1 MRIGNYEVRI
11 PEGREIVNQ
20 DQSVYVAVKA
30 NAHFSILLI
39 NNDNRRAVAEVKIES
54 DSMGNPILDAFGR
67 LQLEGKVNSQ
77 MRFTVYASGS
87 AEAIAVGEEVLTPA
101 EKGLI
106 NVTFYAEKAEPLF
119 ETTRGLDY
127 SGSRGGGMSKGI
139 DPGMFGGT
147 RGGTRSFGAA
157 VVGMSGHSD
166 QQFSG
171 VNFDRDYPTR
181 VEINLRLVIEREDR
195 PTPISAR
202 RAIGNPVAPPVA

>member
-39 NNDNRRAVAEVKIES
+39 SHDNRRTVAEVKIES
-54 DSMGNPILDAFGR
+54 DSMGNPILDAHGH
-67 LQLEGKVNSQ
+67 LQLQGKVNSQ
-77 MRFTVYASGS
+77 QRFTVYASGS

-106 NVTFYAEKAEPLF
+106 NVTFYAEKESESLF
-119 ETTRGLDY
+119 ATRGLHF
-127 SGSRGGGMSKGI
+127 SGSRDGGMSKGI
-139 DPGMFGGT
+139 SLGIGGT
-147 RGGTRSFGAA
+147 RGVNRSFGAA

-166 QQFSG
+166 QQFTG
-171 VNFDRDYPTR
+171 VSFDRDYSTC
-181 VEINLRLVIEREDR
+181 VKINLRLVIEKEDR

>member
-1 MRIGNYEVRI
+1 MPKRQDNVMRIGNYEVRI

-39 NNDNRRAVAEVKIES
+39 SHDNRRTVAEVKIES
-54 DSMGNPILDAFGR
+54 DSMGNPILDAHGH
-67 LQLEGKVNSQ
+67 LQLQGKVNSQ
-77 MRFTVYASGS
+77 QRFTVYASGS

-106 NVTFYAEKAEPLF
+106 NVTFYAEKESEPLF
-119 ETTRGLDY
+119 ATRGLHF
-127 SGSRGGGMSKGI
+127 S
-139 DPGMFGGT
+139 GT
-147 RGGTRSFGAA
+147 RGVNRSFGAA

-166 QQFSG
+166 QQFTG
-171 VNFDRDYPTR
+171 VSFDRDYSTC
-181 VEINLRLVIEREDR
+181 VKINLRLVIEKEDR